1 MERWP
6 LPKVAV
12 PLSRLTADTSIPI
25 EIHYA
30 KEYSSSTSCNYVC
43 VLSALR
49 LDFCPA
55 PPLTPAHS
63 RFLAAFSGTSRM
75 RKEGLSRTR
84 RSLITDLAKGT
95 AFELTTD
102 DSGNYSKGQLIPD
115 DYRVT
120 IRATGFQK
128 IVSTPLQ
135 VRVEDAVRFDATL
148 AVGDI
153 TTEVEVTAA
162 APLLQSDRAD
172 VAQTFS
178 ADEINDLPNIGR
190 NLQSMELLNPGTAK
204 TGFQHASDENP
215 QGSVQMVV
223 NGQLFSAMGYE
234 LDGTTNQDP
243 ILGIIVINPNF
254 DSVSEVKQANQ
265 NFDSEFSY
273 VGGGLASYSTRSGT
287 NQLHGDA
294 FEYLQLNTPGFTTFA
309 ANPFVD
315 LPAATYR
322 QNQFGGSIGGPI
334 IKDKLFFFG
343 DVQLN
348 RLSQGASLLTSVP
361 TALNRHGN
369 FGDWLANNSNYQIYD
384 PHTGDPATGIG
395 RSPYLNN
402 TIPAS
407 QLSPQ
412 AQALLAYFP
421 LPNTQQIAGQ
431 PFVENYAANGALAIT
446 GNAWDTREDYYVNQ
460 KNTIFGRYSYQGFT
474 EQGPGA
480 FGLLAGGPAFGN
492 YAGDAV
498 ALNQSVAVGWTT
510 SISPTLINEFRFGWM
525 KYHVFDIPNGYGTD
539 PATQAGIPGLN
550 LDKTYTSGMPF
561 FDINAPNGAYQLG
574 YALGVNGCNCPLTQT
589 EKQIQFVDNVSIS
602 RGKHNLKFGVDLRYA
617 QNLRVPSGLHRAG
630 ELSFDGGATGSV
642 PALGQDP
649 TPGIGL
655 ATFLLGD
662 VTTFG
667 RFVSSNTT
675 ASESQPRYFW
685 YGQDT
690 WRPTPKWTLTF
701 GMRWEMIFP
710 ESVNANGN
718 GATFNLSDGLMYVF
732 GVGGVSR
739 HGIQTMNWHNLAPR
753 AGIAYQLNPNTVI
766 RAGYGWGYDL
776 GVFGSN
782 FGHSVTQNV
791 PVLSYQN
798 NTNATTPFADV
809 FNLAQ
814 GPSAPASFAVG
825 SNGTFPLPAGINP
838 TFRPATVTL
847 PTTYLYNAAIQY
859 QVSSKVAVTGAYVG
873 NSNRHGFLGRN
884 QTVNPNEL
892 MFVPGSYPVRPLSG
906 ILPFG
911 NDLQYYCN
919 CSNEHYDSFQGEVK
933 INAWDGWTLQGSYT
947 YQTQWGPGW
956 DFYDSNYYFLY
967 NRAAGEGY
975 SDSVPHNQITI
986 AQTYDIPFGPRQ
998 EVRVQFE

>member
-1 MERWP
+1 MQLRVCALCVTVGLLSCTTP
-6 LPKVAV
+6 NASAQQVFGSIFGNVTDAKGGVVPNSKV
-12 PLSRLTADTSIPI
+12 I
-25 EIHYA
+25 
-30 KEYSSSTSCNYVC
+30 
-43 VLSALR
+43 
-49 LDFCPA
+49 
-55 PPLTPAHS
+55 
-63 RFLAAFSGTSRM
+63 
-75 RKEGLSRTR
+75 
-84 RSLITDLAKGT
+84 ITDLAKGT

-102 DSGNYSKGQLIPD
+102 GAGNYSKGQLIPD

-135 VRVEDAVRFDATL
+135 VRVDDAVRFDATL

-178 ADEINDLPNIGR
+178 ANEINDLPNIGR

-343 DVQLN
+343 DAQLN

-421 LPNTQQIAGQ
+421 LP
-431 PFVENYAANGALAIT
+431 EHAA
-446 GNAWDTREDYYVNQ
+446 DCR
-460 KNTIFGRYSYQGFT
+460 S
-474 EQGPGA
+474 
-480 FGLLAGGPAFGN
+480 
-492 YAGDAV
+492 AV
-498 ALNQSVAVGWTT
+498 
-510 SISPTLINEFRFGWM
+510 
-525 KYHVFDIPNGYGTD
+525 
-539 PATQAGIPGLN
+539 
-550 LDKTYTSGMPF
+550 
-561 FDINAPNGAYQLG
+561 
-574 YALGVNGCNCPLTQT
+574 C
-589 EKQIQFVDNVSIS
+589 
-602 RGKHNLKFGVDLRYA
+602 
-617 QNLRVPSGLHRAG
+617 G
-630 ELSFDGGATGSV
+630 EL
-642 PALGQDP
+642 
-649 TPGIGL
+649 
-655 ATFLLGD
+655 
-662 VTTFG
+662 
-667 RFVSSNTT
+667 R
-675 ASESQPRYFW
+675 R
-685 YGQDT
+685 
-690 WRPTPKWTLTF
+690 
-701 GMRWEMIFP
+701 
-710 ESVNANGN
+710 
-718 GATFNLSDGLMYVF
+718 
-732 GVGGVSR
+732 
-739 HGIQTMNWHNLAPR
+739 
-753 AGIAYQLNPNTVI
+753 
-766 RAGYGWGYDL
+766 
-776 GVFGSN
+776 
-782 FGHSVTQNV
+782 
-791 PVLSYQN
+791 
-798 NTNATTPFADV
+798 
-809 FNLAQ
+809 
-814 GPSAPASFAVG
+814 
-825 SNGTFPLPAGINP
+825 
-838 TFRPATVTL
+838 
-847 PTTYLYNAAIQY
+847 
-859 QVSSKVAVTGAYVG
+859 
-873 NSNRHGFLGRN
+873 
-884 QTVNPNEL
+884 
-892 MFVPGSYPVRPLSG
+892 
-906 ILPFG
+906 
-911 NDLQYYCN
+911 
-919 CSNEHYDSFQGEVK
+919 
-933 INAWDGWTLQGSYT
+933 
-947 YQTQWGPGW
+947 
-956 DFYDSNYYFLY
+956 
-967 NRAAGEGY
+967 
-975 SDSVPHNQITI
+975 
-986 AQTYDIPFGPRQ
+986 
-998 EVRVQFE
+998 